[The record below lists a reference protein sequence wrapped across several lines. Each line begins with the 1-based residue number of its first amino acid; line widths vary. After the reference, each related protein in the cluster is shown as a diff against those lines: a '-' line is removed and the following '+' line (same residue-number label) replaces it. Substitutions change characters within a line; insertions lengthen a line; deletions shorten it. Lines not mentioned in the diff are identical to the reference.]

1 MQPEELYDLTII
13 GGGPAGM
20 YAAFYAGMREMRVK
34 IIEGREELGGF
45 LHTYAEKMIW
55 DVGGIPPI
63 RCARLIEQLAEQ
75 AVTFMPSLVF
85 GQRVETMERRADGV
99 IVLGADTGALHYTRT
114 VLIAVGRGVAELQ
127 KLELEGA
134 ERYELTNLHY
144 TVSRVE
150 RFRDKRV
157 LISGGGNSAV
167 DWALEL
173 AEVAAHVTVVHRKD
187 EFRAMERNVT
197 IMRETLDVR
206 TPSRIERL
214 HGQGDRLYAV
224 TLTDLASGAEA
235 LVEVDEVIVNHGYNS
250 SFGALSAWGL
260 ELEDGLLRVDADA
273 AASMPGVYGAGDC
286 VVHPGK
292 VRLIAGAFTDA
303 ALAVN
308 SAKQYLEPDAHAM
321 AYVSSHNE
329 LFRERNKAL
338 TKR

>member
-45 LHTYAEKMIW
+45 LHTYSEKMIW

-63 RCARLIEQLAEQ
+63 RCARLIEHLAEQ
-75 AVTFMPSLVF
+75 AVTFMPTLVF
-85 GQRVETMERRADGV
+85 GQRVETMERSADGV

-206 TPSRIERL
+206 TPCQIERL
-214 HGQGDRLYAV
+214 HGQGDHLYAV

-329 LFRERNKAL
+329 LFRERNKSL
-338 TKR
+338 TRR